1 MKHQAQIKMFFG
13 LMLVSRR
20 TVCILAAIE
29 VILAAAAVAAMYT
42 VLGRGTGIGREID
55 RLAPW
60 FYPAFPWVLG
70 GLLCLDVVG
79 VGILL
84 RKLRQ
89 REEFL
94 HRERLEEGREAV

>member
-20 TVCILAAIE
+20 TVFILAAIE
-29 VILAAAAVAAMYT
+29 VVLAAAAVAAMYT
-42 VLGRGTGIGREID
+42 VLGRGTAIGREID
-55 RLAPW
+55 HLVPW
-60 FYPAFPWVLG
+60 FYPAFPWILG

-79 VGILL
+79 VGVLL

-94 HRERLEEGREAV
+94 RRERFEETRDPL